1 MEKLPAAAAAAA
13 GGDSGDEEE
22 EEELF
27 YLGRLPNIFCGFDF
41 YLKSLM
47 RPGDL
52 HPFIQGNRHIQ
63 TIFCCC
69 F

>member
-1 MEKLPAAAAAAA
+1 MLLLLLVMVGI
-13 GGDSGDEEE
+13 GGGSYFTQDA
-22 EEELF
+22 
-27 YLGRLPNIFCGFDF
+27 YLTLFCGFDF